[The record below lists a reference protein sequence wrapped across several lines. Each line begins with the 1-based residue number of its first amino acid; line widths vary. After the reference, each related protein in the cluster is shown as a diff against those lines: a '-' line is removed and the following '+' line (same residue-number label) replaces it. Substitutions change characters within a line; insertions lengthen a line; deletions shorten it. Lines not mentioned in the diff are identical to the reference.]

1 MFWFGGVSG
10 EEPPEGARL
19 PSVVRAVGRGRF
31 QCGQQTG
38 RGRRR
43 QGDRRR
49 NGEAHLCLHQVS
61 LEKLDTLTTLDSY
74 IFPINLIGRSIF
86 LGWSERMCNFES
98 KIPYNFRLFYL
109 EHNFNFVAMAVI
121 MPTLQV
127 YIR

>member
-1 MFWFGGVSG
+1 MLIVLDR
-10 EEPPEGARL
+10 ED
-19 PSVVRAVGRGRF
+19 
-31 QCGQQTG
+31 GQQTG